1 MEIAEMEKLL
11 ESKKNERFK
20 LDKDIRELKIK
31 LDIKKYPSRVCPE
44 CGDGF
49 MYDDG
54 FGCADVRVCSKC
66 NYKMY

>member
-1 MEIAEMEKLL
+1 MEIVEMEKLL
-11 ESKKNERFK
+11 ESKKEESFK

-31 LDIKKYPSRVCPE
+31 LDIKKYPSRVCLK

-54 FGCADVRVCSKC
+54 FGFADVRICSNCK
-66 NYKMY
+66 YQL